1 MESGTP
7 ARDFTARMSWTSFT
21 STLNPASRRWATHFR
36 QQPQL
41 ALRLTTTRGRALA
54 TGECWVAPSSSD
66 AHAGWNGT
74 SNISSATVL
83 GRKRIGSILLHAE
96 TDSMFVVIVA
106 TVDAQVVHP
115 DEQPVPVGAEDRAQL
130 DHHPVLVQSQRG
142 GEEDRAVLLVGE
154 TDRHPAVVVEIALV
168 FHPQPRLELTPVGR
182 HPVLHAEPQG
192 RGAQVDVLRSEMQR
206 IRIGALFAEA
216 VQPGIG
222 CIDACVG
229 RKQERFIL

>member
-54 TGECWVAPSSSD
+54 TGECWMEPSSSE
-66 AHAGWNGT
+66 ACTGWNGT
-74 SNISSATVL
+74 SNISSAAAD

-106 TVDAQVVHP
+106 TVDTQVVHP
-115 DEQPVPVGAEDRAQL
+115 DEQPVPVGAEDRAKL
-130 DHHPVLVQSQRG
+130 DHHPVPVQSKRRA
-142 GEEDRAVLLVGE
+142 EEDRAVQLGGVA
-154 TDRHPAVVVEIALV
+154 DRHPAVIMEVVLV
-168 FHPQPRLELTPVGR
+168 LAPQAGLELAPVGR
-182 HPVLHAEPQG
+182 HAVLHPETQG
-192 RGAQVDVLRSEMQR
+192 GRAQVDVLGPEMQGVR
-206 IRIGALFAEA
+206 VAAVLAEA
-216 VQPGIG
+216 VQPRIG
-222 CIDACVG
+222 RID
-229 RKQERFIL
+229 